1 MCGLWGYTGRRPANL
16 GILAQAMVV
25 AARRGPD
32 GGGVWCPDASPAV
45 RLWRGAHPSLGDDCR
60 GRQVLGHSRLATTL
74 NSQGI
79 EDFQPCSSGARV
91 YVTHNG
97 SVRNYEAVRESL
109 QLRTRCDSE
118 AIASAVDAEMS
129 QGAGFTTA
137 RVRALHVVDLGEH
150 YALAIAVRGHTFL
163 AAHGQ
168 SLYALEHGGG
178 TYWCS
183 VQLSPEWEP
192 VNGSRMLRT
201 EDGQQDLQEG

>member
-1 MCGLWGYTGRRPANL
+1 MCGLWGYTGARPANL
-16 GILAQAMVV
+16 GILAQAMVM

-45 RLWRGAHPSLGDDCR
+45 RLWKGPHPSLGDDCR
-60 GRQVLGHSRLATTL
+60 GRQVVGHSRLATTL
-74 NSQGI
+74 NSQGL
-79 EDFQPCSSGARV
+79 EDFQPVYSGRV

-97 SVRNYEAVRESL
+97 SVRNYSPAMREEL

-118 AIASAVDAEMS
+118 AIASAIDQEMS
-129 QGAGFTTA
+129 EGFGFVSA
-137 RVRALHVVDLGEH
+137 RVRALHRVDLGDH
-150 YALAIAVRGHTFL
+150 YAVAIALRGQTFL

-168 SLYALEHGGG
+168 SLYVLEHGGG

-201 EDGQQDLQEG
+201 DSGEQYLQES